1 MTSRSLLLVFS
12 LLIASTMTAA
22 EKRFD
27 RNIIKV
33 ANPQEYT
40 FFKLDEVNF
49 PSLTRDG
56 ISVSSLVYKG
66 SEYYYVEVG
75 VVNDRHEELTVPTDF
90 VSFDKP
96 NYTVFRTDTSAAALE
111 IASAVGGRFV
121 PTPPPQVPTS
131 KTTTYNGT
139 ATTYG
144 NQTDISGSA
153 TTTPN
158 NSAQAGAN
166 LGNALGNA
174 IAARSFYKAQSREMI
189 FAHFLDT
196 FAQGGQTIV
205 VKPGEARVIMCT
217 FEQVKKKKKPFDVQI
232 RVGGEVFTRVA
243 QIRALSCLR
252 SRAAGRSCL
261 SSWHPIHGDDRSI
274 LQEIISPA

>member
-1 MTSRSLLLVFS
+1 MARRRNLLLVFS
-12 LLIASTMTAA
+12 LLIFSTLALA

-49 PSLTRDG
+49 PSLSRNG

-66 SEYYYVEVG
+66 STYYYVEVG
-75 VVNDRHEELTVPTDF
+75 IVNGRDEELIVPIDF
-90 VSFDKP
+90 ISFNKP
-96 NYTVFRTDTSAAALE
+96 NYTVMRSATSAAALDV
-111 IASAVGGRFV
+111 ATDTGGTFV
-121 PTPPPQVPTS
+121 PTPSSQVPPSTS
-131 KTTTYNGT
+131 TTYNGT
-139 ATTYG
+139 ASTYG
-144 NQTDISGSA
+144 NQTHISGSA

-174 IAARSFYKAQSREMI
+174 IAARSFYKAKSREMK

-196 FAQGGQTIV
+196 FAQGGQALV
-205 VKPGEARVIMCT
+205 VKAGEARVIMCT
-217 FEQVKKKKKPFDVQI
+217 FEQLKEKKAPFDVQI
-232 RVGGEVFTRVA
+232 RVGGETFTFKYK
-243 QIRALSCLR
+243 
-252 SRAAGRSCL
+252 
-261 SSWHPIHGDDRSI
+261 
-274 LQEIISPA
+274 E